1 MERGYISIFEDEV
14 VIVLS
19 NLTLWLTLNQ
29 IADLFECF
37 TASISSNI
45 RVVLKAEI
53 IDGSEAVFHERTSK
67 GDITVLYNLEMV
79 IALAYR
85 IKTRNTKILRKWIA
99 NQLNYHS
106 IILPLSGDYYAIN

>member
-14 VIVLS
+14 VIVPS
-19 NLTLWLTLNQ
+19 NSTVWLTLHQ

-37 TASISSNI
+37 TAAISSNI
-45 RVVLKAEI
+45 KVVLKAEI
-53 IDGSEAVFHERTSK
+53 VGESEVIFHERTSK

-99 NQLNYHS
+99 SQLSYHS
-106 IILPLSGDYYAIN
+106 IILPPSGDY